1 MQIHKKVD
9 TQWNMFTKYPNKI
22 NVLLITKKEK
32 VLLIVYGV
40 VVILPLDLGILK
52 KKEAIS

>member
-40 VVILPLDLGILK
+40 VMILPLDLGILK